1 MLKRLLAFG
10 VPAAL
15 LLAALPW
22 TGRAE
27 PFSAVR
33 FEQYLESLRQQAGI
47 PGLSA
52 VIVQNGRIAWE
63 KGFGQADIERN
74 IAARPDTPYPIGGAT
89 ASAAAALLLD
99 CADRGLVDLD
109 ERVTASLASFA
120 EPATT
125 WRQVLSHTTPLG
137 RFVYDPV
144 RFDAI
149 IDPIKKCSGQTL
161 RATYAALLDR
171 LAMVD
176 AVPGDDFAG
185 WSPSIRALF
194 DAATLDR
201 YAAVMA
207 RLARPYR
214 VSGRSRPV
222 LSSPPT
228 GLRASTG
235 LVASARDVA
244 LLQIALEEGLV
255 VDRNLLS
262 VAWTPTALADGRPHP
277 HGLGW
282 FVQVYK
288 GEVVVWQFGT
298 IPDAYSSL
306 VISVPRLGVSLVL
319 LANSDGLNSPFPLA
333 DGDVTVSLFARFF
346 LGSIL

>member
-1 MLKRLLAFG
+1 MLKRLIAFG

-15 LLAALPW
+15 LVVVLPW
-22 TGRAE
+22 AGRAE
-27 PFSAVR
+27 PFSALR

-52 VIVQNGRIAWE
+52 VIVQDGRIAWE
-63 KGFGQADIERN
+63 KGFGQADVERT

-99 CADRGLVDLD
+99 CADRGRVDLD
-109 ERVTASLASFA
+109 DRVVASLPSFD
-120 EPATT
+120 EPTTT
-125 WRQVLSHTTPLG
+125 WRQVLSHTTPSG
-137 RFVYDPV
+137 RFVYDPT

-149 IDPIKKCSGQTL
+149 VDPIKKCSGATL
-161 RATYAALLDR
+161 RATYAGLLDR
-171 LAMVD
+171 LAMTD
-176 AVPGDDFAG
+176 SVPGDDFAG

-194 DAATLDR
+194 DEATLDR

-235 LVASARDVA
+235 LVASARD
-244 LLQIALEEGLV
+244 LGRLQIALEEGV
-255 VDRNLLS
+255 VADRRLLAA
-262 VAWTPTALADGRPHP
+262 AWTPTTLADGRPHP

-282 FVQVYK
+282 FVQTYK
-288 GEVVVWQFGT
+288 GELVVWQFGT

-306 VISVPRLGVSLVL
+306 VISVPRLGVTLVL

-333 DGDVTVSLFARFF
+333 EGDVTVSLFARFF

>member
-10 VPAAL
+10 IPAAV
-15 LLAALPW
+15 LLAGLPW
-22 TGRAE
+22 AGRAE

-33 FEQYLESLRQQAGI
+33 FEQLLESLRQQAGI

-52 VIVQNGRIAWE
+52 VIVQDGRIAWE
-63 KGFGQADIERN
+63 KGFGHADVERT
-74 IAARPDTPYPIGGAT
+74 IAARPDTPYPVGGAT
-89 ASAAAALLLD
+89 ASAAAGLLLD
-99 CADRGLVDLD
+99 CADRGRVDLD
-109 ERVTASLASFA
+109 ERVIVSLPSFD
-120 EPATT
+120 EPSTT
-125 WRQVLSHTTPLG
+125 WRQVLSHTTPAG
-137 RFVYDPV
+137 RFAYDPV

-149 IDPIKKCSGQTL
+149 VDPIKKCSGQTL
-161 RATYAALLDR
+161 RATYAGLLDR
-171 LAMVD
+171 LAMTD
-176 AVPGDDFAG
+176 SVPGDDFAG

-214 VSGRSRPV
+214 VVGRSRPV

-235 LVASARDVA
+235 LVASARDLA
-244 LLQIALEEGLV
+244 RLQIALEEGLV
-255 VDRNLLS
+255 VDRRRLAD
-262 VAWTPTALADGRPHP
+262 AWTPVGLADGRQYP

-282 FVQVYK
+282 FVQIYK

-306 VISVPRLGVSLVL
+306 VVSVPRLGVTLVL

-333 DGDVTVSLFARFF
+333 EGDVTVSLFARFF